1 MSPGQAPAQGA
12 PLPST
17 APADAMTEPTGAP
30 VAMPPAEA
38 APLAAPQAPAQPQ
51 FNIPEEAPIAPAMD
65 QVQAQAEINRFVE
78 EQRAQKRM
86 KSLIYLAIVV
96 VIAGVVGFF
105 LWTSAQKKQ
114 KIQEAAKFFMAYR
127 AIDDEGIAGF
137 WKCTVRAKHRD
148 VRLAADTLE
157 ITDGLEKAFNNFPSG
172 QPDWLRDKCITMID
186 GIVED
191 LGKLKPTSDFVTP
204 LEGVKTVMG
213 EVKLTFIKY
222 ADKINQRKQE
232 ASNEQEIRNANGDFH
247 MVVEQQDA
255 PKALAYFNLINCA
268 VPDLVK
274 SAKALKK
281 PPDTQPVVEYIYNT
295 CKADPT
301 YADKLR
307 GECFDKR
314 NDNLKKTKGYKAVVY
329 RMSGDPRDLEA
340 INDCFRRANSGFAAA
355 EYKEIAEVFVK
366 YRNARGKVLET
377 LGELKKKF
385 AE

>member
-1 MSPGQAPAQGA
+1 MAGMPAPPA
-12 PLPST
+12 
-17 APADAMTEPTGAP
+17 APADAMTEPAGAP
-30 VAMPPAEA
+30 VQPQPQVQ
-38 APLAAPQAPAQPQ
+38 APVQPQAQ
-51 FNIPEEAPIAPAMD
+51 FDIPEEAPIAPALD
-65 QVQAQAEINRFVE
+65 PAQAQAEINRFVE

-86 KSLIYLAIVV
+86 KSFIYLAIALVLAA
-96 VIAGVVGFF
+96 VIGF
-105 LWTSAQKKQ
+105 LMWSSAQKKA
-114 KIQEAAKFFMAYR
+114 KIQEAAKFFMAFR
-127 AIDDEGIAGF
+127 QVDDEGIAGF

-157 ITDGLEKAFNNFPSG
+157 ITDGLEKAFSNFPRS
-172 QPDWLRDKCITMID
+172 QPDWLRDKCVSMID

-191 LGKLKPTSDFVTP
+191 LGKLKPTSEFVTP
-204 LEGVKTVMG
+204 LEGVKTAMG
-213 EVKLTFIKY
+213 AVKITFTKY

-232 ASNEQEIRNANGDFH
+232 ASNEQEIRNAKQLLIYGP
-247 MVVEQQDA
+247 EGRDA

-274 SAKALKK
+274 SAAALKK

-295 CKADPT
+295 CKADPK

-307 GECFDKR
+307 GECFEKR
-314 NDNLKKTKGYKAVVY
+314 NENLKKTADYRKVVY

-340 INDCFRRANSGFAAA
+340 INDCFRRANRGFAAA